1 MGIRYYRSIG
11 LGKLLRLNISKSGI
25 GVSARLAGVSLSAGP
40 SGSFINLNLPGT
52 GLSYRKRLGSGT
64 AKQAV
69 AEARSG
75 ESSPPSDKPAPLPS
89 PGFFAPR
96 HEKELA
102 KGLEAYRTNRKEEA
116 LTHFLEAAPEEP
128 GAAIFAAALLAEK
141 DPSSFQATEMLE
153 KVVQSDGEF
162 PTPLMEK
169 YMSDASLNVNI
180 TPRVTVTVPV
190 GGLAATLLLVEL
202 YQREGRF
209 RNAIGLLEEIE
220 ELATEPVLTLSLCE
234 LYAERSLWEGIIDKA
249 KNTEPEDDVTLELLI
264 YYGRAMQ
271 EMDMQEAAVTVFT
284 KALRRKKNR
293 ESDLINEAMYWRA
306 ISYIKQGKVSQ
317 ANKEFQRIFA
327 ENPDFRDVAQRLN
340 DAALR

>member
-11 LGKLLRLNISKSGI
+11 LGKFLRLNISKSGI
-25 GVSARLAGVSLSAGP
+25 GVSARVAGVSLSAGP
-40 SGSFINLNLPGT
+40 AGSFINLNLPGT
-52 GLSYRKRLGSGT
+52 GLSYRKRLGGNP
-64 AKQAV
+64 KQILADT
-69 AEARSG
+69 RSG
-75 ESSPPSDKPAPLPS
+75 ESNAPSDKSTPPPS

-102 KGLEAYRTNRKEEA
+102 KGLENYRANRKEEA

-128 GAAIFAAALLAEK
+128 GAAIFAAALLSEK
-141 DPSSFQATEMLE
+141 DPSNFQATEMLE
-153 KVVQSDGEF
+153 AVVQSEAEF

-169 YMSDASLNVNI
+169 YMNEASLNINI
-180 TPRVTVTVPV
+180 TSHVTATVPV

-202 YQREGRF
+202 YQRQGRH

-220 ELATEPVLTLSLCE
+220 ELAEEPVLTLSLCE
-234 LYAERSLWEGIIDKA
+234 LYAERGLWEGIIDKA
-249 KNTEPEDDVTLELLI
+249 KSIEPDDDVTLEILI

-271 EMDMQEAAVTVFT
+271 EMDVHEAAVTVFT
-284 KALRRKKNR
+284 KGLRRKKNR
-293 ESDLINEAMYWRA
+293 DPELMNEAMYWRA

-340 DAALR
+340 ELSLR